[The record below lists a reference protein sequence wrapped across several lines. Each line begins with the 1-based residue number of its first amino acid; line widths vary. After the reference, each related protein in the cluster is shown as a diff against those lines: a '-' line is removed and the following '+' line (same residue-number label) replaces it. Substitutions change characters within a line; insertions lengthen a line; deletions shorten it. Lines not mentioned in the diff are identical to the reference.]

1 MIPVQA
7 ADRPAPL
14 RLLITSDEVAALLGL
29 DSARAFLR
37 QRDRLEGVEFF
48 PPPIRVQLRAMRWR
62 RDEVLAWINRQGT
75 APMPPPA
82 RNVVQLRAV

>member
-1 MIPVQA
+1 MN
-7 ADRPAPL
+7 APL

-37 QRDRLEGVEFF
+37 QRDRLERDLHF
-48 PPPIRVQLRAMRWR
+48 PPPVRVQLRAMRWR
-62 RDEVLAWINRQGT
+62 RDEVLTWVDRQGT
-75 APMPPPA
+75 APMLPPA